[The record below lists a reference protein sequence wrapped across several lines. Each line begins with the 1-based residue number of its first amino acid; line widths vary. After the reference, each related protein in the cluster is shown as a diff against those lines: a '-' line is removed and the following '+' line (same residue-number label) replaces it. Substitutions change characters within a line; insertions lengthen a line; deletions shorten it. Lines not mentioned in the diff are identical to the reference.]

1 YCGTRLACS
10 KCGAKLIPG
19 AKFCPQCGNQVQ

>member
-1 YCGTRLACS
+1 CS